1 MFECFFLSFPLP
13 VFHAWSCNAIRGSCT
28 HVSSQTFFSTSGM
41 KNCLFLNNLDKMHDG
56 TINTRLVCFLS
67 CESATFS
74 CSTFLRSL
82 ADYTISLHAHSEP
95 SRLIT
100 NWLSIDAHFL
110 RSAAGCHVLI
120 ARYWSS
126 DSNVSPMTQGVKTG
140 SCLNFPSYFLFFSPF
155 FSLSRFPSWTNACWS
170 RFTRTWF
177 PTERLFLFGMPCAW
191 LAAKV
196 LEFILF
202 LFRWLGTCLVLVLR
216 FSEAKFTK
224 YTTCCER
231 NVFSDVPKT
240 RLECSNVWCFCRS
253 VSSCE
258 KEKFHRT
265 NSGLPQ

>member
-1 MFECFFLSFPLP
+1 MILFECFSPSFPLP
-13 VFHAWSCNAIRGSCT
+13 VFHAWFCNAIRGSCT

-140 SCLNFPSYFLFFSPF
+140 SCLNFPSYFLFFSLLF
-155 FSLSRFPSWTNACWS
+155 FTLTISILNKRLLQSFYEDVVSNRKIVFVWDVLCLVGSEGFGIHPVSVQV
-170 RFTRTWF
+170 TRN
-177 PTERLFLFGMPCAW
+177 LPCARTEV
-191 LAAKV
+191 LGGKV
-196 LEFILF
+196 YEIYNMLREECV
-202 LFRWLGTCLVLVLR
+202 FRRPQNTSWMFKCLV
-216 FSEAKFTK
+216 F
-224 YTTCCER
+224 
-231 NVFSDVPKT
+231 
-240 RLECSNVWCFCRS
+240 
-253 VSSCE
+253 
-258 KEKFHRT
+258 
-265 NSGLPQ
+265 LPVC